1 MKKWVWPLII
11 LLTLFCGAALAD
23 SANPVIASSAVA
35 NKTDL
40 SIAYLSSV
48 FGTVSG
54 VLTGTSGQMFGKLM
68 YQFNQGMLVV
78 AGCWLAYSVLSI
90 VLKTGLTGSFMSQE
104 YKVPMVVLRIALGFG
119 LLIPNP
125 STGYTVLQTIVMQ
138 VTVQGVKLA
147 DQVWEYGLDY
157 MKAGGALWSRPVQ
170 KGGGATGAANAS
182 AIMSDSDLDKILGST
197 AAVSGTFP
205 GNFGNLSMVQKI
217 MAMEACMVRASL
229 DMESNNSGSDSGSV
243 SSPTSSTPLS
253 IYEDLDNYKFEFP
266 GGYATNQRN
275 RSCGTVSWKSLSNKQ
290 NMDCTQTDAGGS
302 SDNTSCGFSHLAL
315 REAIYSL
322 LPAVKKYVCLTAGN
336 ADQSSVCNGVD
347 PTDVDPSYM
356 VDGMMSATL
365 SYKNLIDPMVRS
377 DVLENTSKM
386 KTGGD
391 NALNFYTQARKEG
404 WMVAGRYYWDL
415 LRVEDA
421 YDLAMSKNGSYGGY
435 IPDSQS
441 YTAPGDS
448 IAGGAPSADN
458 LAKTGLLIA
467 ATGDTGGYIDKVRD
481 AISDYT
487 GAAKSGN
494 AKMASMPGFLSS
506 LGVLKVGM
514 AFMPILSILY
524 DTAELITT
532 FGSYA
537 GPIGLGAEPILWLH
551 KVGLTCI
558 SLGFNIWIGLG
569 MGIFVLM
576 NAFGWCPA
584 ANQTNNAWQAS
595 LSWLQPLALAGAAGL
610 IIIGFSLGFYT
621 PLYPYLLFTLGTI
634 GWLIAVIEAM
644 VAAPLVAL
652 GITHPDGH
660 DFLGKST
667 HAVMML
673 VGLFLRPVLMLIG
686 LFASMILCQVSLSIV
701 LYTFSGF
708 VTDLFYLIHPITG
721 QTTGDPILQASGKAM
736 FDVIA
741 EGRGSGFGML
751 ITMLLVFP
759 LFLAIFALLVYT
771 TTVTSFSLIHH
782 LPNYVMQWIGGPQ
795 MHGENPQTMA
805 EQIKQGMS
813 GMSSKM
819 GDALA
824 HTKKKKPTAAE
835 IAATNAAEEEKQMMR
850 DL

>member
-54 VLTGTSGQMFGKLM
+54 VLTGTSGQMLGKLM

-125 STGYTVLQTIVMQ
+125 STGYTVLQGIVMQ

-157 MKAGGALWSRPVQ
+157 MKNGGALWSRPVQ
-170 KGGGATGAANAS
+170 QDGGATGAANAS

-205 GNFGNLSMVQKI
+205 GNFGSLSMVQKI

-229 DMESNNSGSDSGSV
+229 EMESNNSSSDSDSV
-243 SSPTSSTPLS
+243 SSPTSSTPLG
-253 IYEDLDNYKFEFP
+253 IYEDLVNYKFEFP
-266 GGYATNQRN
+266 GGYATNRRN
-275 RSCGTVSWKSLSNKQ
+275 TSCGTVAWNSLVSKS

-315 REAIYSL
+315 RETIYSL
-322 LPAVKKYVCLTAGN
+322 LPAIKKYVCLTAGST
-336 ADQSSVCNGVD
+336 DQSSVCNGVES
-347 PTDVDPSYM
+347 TDVDSSYM
-356 VDGMMSATL
+356 VDGMMNATL

-377 DVLENTSKM
+377 DVLASTSTM

-391 NALNFYTQARKEG
+391 NALNFYSQARKEG

-435 IPDSQS
+435 IPDAQS
-441 YTAPGDS
+441 YTAPGDPA
-448 IAGGAPSADN
+448 AGGTQPSADN
-458 LAKTGLLIA
+458 LTKTGLLIA
-467 ATGDTGGYIDKVRD
+467 ATGDTGGYIAQVRD
-481 AISDYT
+481 AISSYT

-506 LGVLKVGM
+506 FGVIKVLL
-514 AFMPILSILY
+514 AAVPIASVFSDL
-524 DTAELITT
+524 AELITT

-551 KVGLTCI
+551 KLGLTCI
-558 SLGFNIWIGLG
+558 SLGFNIWIGFGL
-569 MGIFVLM
+569 GIFTLISVT
-576 NAFGWCPA
+576 GWCPA

-595 LSWLQPLALAGAAGL
+595 ISWMQPLALGGAAAL
-610 IIIGFSLGFYT
+610 IITGFSLGFYT
-621 PLYPYLLFTLGTI
+621 PLYPYMLFTFGTI

-660 DFLGKST
+660 DFVGKST

-741 EGRGSGFGML
+741 EGRGSGFGMI
-751 ITMLLVFP
+751 ITFVLVFP
-759 LFLAIFALLVYT
+759 LFLGLFAMLVYT

-795 MHGENPQTMA
+795 LHGENPQTMA
-805 EQIKQGMS
+805 DHVKQSMS
-813 GMSSKM
+813 GMASKL
-819 GDALA
+819 GDAVA
-824 HTKKKKPTAAE
+824 HTKKKKKTPAELAAE
-835 IAATNAAEEEKQMMR
+835 QEADDMASV
-850 DL
+850 